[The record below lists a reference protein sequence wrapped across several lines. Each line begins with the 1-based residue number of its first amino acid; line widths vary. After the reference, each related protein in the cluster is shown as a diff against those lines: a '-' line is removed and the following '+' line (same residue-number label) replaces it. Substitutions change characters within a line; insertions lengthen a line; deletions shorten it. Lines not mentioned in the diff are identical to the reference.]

1 LWKDLSIS
9 KLEYLELSTIIV
21 LSLIALQTSISE
33 NFPRDLDW
41 GTFLLYT
48 AGLIFLQSLV
58 RDILI
63 LLKKK
68 QSVNM
73 KTRESK
79 LCLCAES
86 TLGLT
91 VLILGI
97 LFSKIGSS
105 QPVFI
110 DSTRLCSWT
119 TFWMLFSYSIKDFVI
134 HTSPLRIEKDSEHI
148 NILMRWKA

>member
-1 LWKDLSIS
+1 MWKDLSIS

-21 LSLIALQTSISE
+21 LSVIVLQTSISE

-105 QPVFI
+105 QLVFI